1 LAPSPPAEK
10 TTTGDNQARQSGTGD
25 GVPGQER
32 YGRGDGSFPAFEAS
46 DHVAQGVAPV
56 SRSMALEP
64 AEKQA
69 AKEYLAPN
77 CVPKDTVPFEVPHC
91 LRRR

>member
-1 LAPSPPAEK
+1 MSLLVGYSNVIAINSAIELK
-10 TTTGDNQARQSGTGD
+10 ALI
-25 GVPGQER
+25 VV
-32 YGRGDGSFPAFEAS
+32 AS
-46 DHVAQGVAPV
+46 IIRVAPV

-77 CVPKDTVPFEVPHC
+77 CVPKDTVPFEVPDC

>member
-1 LAPSPPAEK
+1 MSLLVGYSNVIAINSAIELK
-10 TTTGDNQARQSGTGD
+10 
-25 GVPGQER
+25 
-32 YGRGDGSFPAFEAS
+32 AS
-46 DHVAQGVAPV
+46 IVVASIIRVAPV
-56 SRSMALEP
+56 SRSIALEP

-77 CVPKDTVPFEVPHC
+77 CVPKDTVPFEVPHR

>member
-1 LAPSPPAEK
+1 MVVANDVRCARKSPPDEK
-10 TTTGDNQARQSGTGD
+10 DVNEPLGGIQQRD
-25 GVPGQER
+25 R
-32 YGRGDGSFPAFEAS
+32 YQQRDRLKALIVVAS
-46 DHVAQGVAPV
+46 IIRVAPV

>member
-1 LAPSPPAEK
+1 MSLLVGYSNVIAINSAIELK
-10 TTTGDNQARQSGTGD
+10 ALI
-25 GVPGQER
+25 VV
-32 YGRGDGSFPAFEAS
+32 AS
-46 DHVAQGVAPV
+46 IIRVAPV

>member
-1 LAPSPPAEK
+1 MVVANNVRCTRKSPPDEK
-10 TTTGDNQARQSGTGD
+10 DVNEPLGGIQQRD
-25 GVPGQER
+25 R
-32 YGRGDGSFPAFEAS
+32 YQQRDR
-46 DHVAQGVAPV
+46 AQGVNRRRFDHTGCA
-56 SRSMALEP
+56 RFQIDGAGAGE
-64 AEKQA
+64 A